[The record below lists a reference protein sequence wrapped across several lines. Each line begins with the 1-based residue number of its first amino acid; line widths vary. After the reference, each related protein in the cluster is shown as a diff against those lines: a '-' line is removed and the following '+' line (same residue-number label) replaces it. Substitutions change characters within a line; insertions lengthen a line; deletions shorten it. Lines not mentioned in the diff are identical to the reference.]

1 MGEVKEYQGRPEIIL
16 ETPNQIELGKWDV
29 EEFEYWITMGDAD
42 PILGD
47 LANLVKE
54 IKGELPKSKM
64 IRPNRRES

>member
-1 MGEVKEYQGRPEIIL
+1 
-16 ETPNQIELGKWDV
+16 V
-29 EEFEYWITMGDAD
+29 EEFEYWIIMGDAG

-54 IKGELPKSKM
+54 IKGELSKSKM

>member
-1 MGEVKEYQGRPEIIL
+1 
-16 ETPNQIELGKWDV
+16 
-29 EEFEYWITMGDAD
+29 MGDAG

-54 IKGELPKSKM
+54 IKGELSKSKM